1 MKVVS
6 QCLLKML
13 PFPIFVVYNEE
24 KIANGEEVWLVASSA
39 VAEIRLS
46 EGWAEEIR
54 ELEKQAAFDKAIR
67 QSRL

>member
-39 VAEIRLS
+39 VAVIILT

-54 ELEKQAAFDKAIR
+54 RAGEAGRF
-67 QSRL
+67 